1 MDTAQQFRY
10 DQTRLFGRQ
19 IRFGETMDDIDIQI
33 SRWLETHTPIE
44 IFDKQ
49 MPYIF
54 IDWDYKKQQT
64 KPEFGTMLLLLHKL
78 FKKTY
83 TFPWVNAMQKYID
96 LLATGQ
102 VASVEPIKYL
112 VNCVKMLDSS
122 PFTLEEN
129 SKNLRLVD
137 TAAEIDLSDCMQP
150 DASPEMVAYI
160 TWLQTE
166 FIQDILKSHRG
177 QGGYNREEKHYFF
190 VLYFEKLVI
199 PVLEELTFLNRNPLG
214 NAFIKNLSLRL
225 PSGEMYS
232 DKLYDFI
239 LSQFELTPRQRQE
252 ERKTLMDAQMEAQR
266 PAEAQRQEMEAQR
279 QAMDAQMKAQR
290 KAMELTKAE
299 RKANDSQSAFI
310 KADRLGYRGVTTN
323 GDTSKM
329 FKNRDGFG
337 GKRTKKRKQKR
348 STNKKRR
355 IHKKRGRMSKR
366 R

>member
-1 MDTAQQFRY
+1 MDTAQEFRY
-10 DQTRLFGRQ
+10 DPLKLFGRQ
-19 IRFGETMDDIDIQI
+19 IRFGETMNDIDIQI

-44 IFDKQ
+44 IFDKP

-54 IDWDYKKQQT
+54 RDWDTKKQPT

-78 FKKTY
+78 FTKTY
-83 TFPWVNAMQKYID
+83 TFPWVDAMQKYID

-112 VNCVKMLDSS
+112 VNCVNMLDAS
-122 PFTLEEN
+122 PFALDN
-129 SKNLRLVD
+129 PKNLRLVD

-166 FIQDILKSHRG
+166 FIKDILESRG
-177 QGGYNREEKHYFF
+177 GQRGYNREEKHYFF

-199 PVLEELTFLNRNPLG
+199 PVLEELTCLNRNPLG

-225 PSGEMYS
+225 PSGDMYS

-239 LSQFELTPRQRQE
+239 FEQFKLTPQQRQK
-252 ERKTLMDAQMEAQR
+252 ERKTLMDAQM
-266 PAEAQRQEMEAQR
+266 AE
-279 QAMDAQMKAQR
+279 K
-290 KAMELTKAE
+290 
-299 RKANDSQSAFI
+299 KANDSQSAFI
-310 KADRLGYRGVTTN
+310 NADQLGYRGVATN

-329 FKNRDGFG
+329 FMKQDGFG

>member
-1 MDTAQQFRY
+1 
-10 DQTRLFGRQ
+10 
-19 IRFGETMDDIDIQI
+19 
-33 SRWLETHTPIE
+33 
-44 IFDKQ
+44 
-49 MPYIF
+49 
-54 IDWDYKKQQT
+54 
-64 KPEFGTMLLLLHKL
+64 
-78 FKKTY
+78 
-83 TFPWVNAMQKYID
+83 MQKYID

-112 VNCVKMLDSS
+112 VNCVKMLDAS
-122 PFTLEEN
+122 PSTLEKN
-129 SKNLRLVD
+129 PKNLRLVD

-166 FIQDILKSHRG
+166 FIKDILKSNRG
-177 QGGYNREEKHYFF
+177 QGYNRQEKYHFF

-214 NAFIKNLSLRL
+214 NAFIKKELSLRL
-225 PSGEMYS
+225 PSGDMYS
-232 DKLYDFI
+232 SKLYDFI
-239 LSQFELTPRQRQE
+239 FEQFELTPRQRQE

-266 PAEAQRQEMEAQR
+266 PA
-279 QAMDAQMKAQR
+279 
-290 KAMELTKAE
+290 MELSKAKRIMKE
-299 RKANDSQSAFI
+299 ADEAFL
-310 KADRLGYRGVTTN
+310 KADNKGYRGVATN

-329 FKNRDGFG
+329 FKNQDGFG

-355 IHKKRGRMSKR
+355 VHKKRGRMSKR

>member
-1 MDTAQQFRY
+1 MIQNNEQN
-10 DQTRLFGRQ
+10 Q
-19 IRFGETMDDIDIQI
+19 RFD
-33 SRWLETHTPIE
+33 
-44 IFDKQ
+44 
-49 MPYIF
+49 
-54 IDWDYKKQQT
+54 
-64 KPEFGTMLLLLHKL
+64 TMLVLLHKL
-78 FKKTY
+78 FTKTY
-83 TFPWVNAMQKYID
+83 TFPWVDAMQKYID

-112 VNCVKMLDSS
+112 VNCVKMLDAS
-122 PFTLEEN
+122 PSTLEKN
-129 SKNLRLVD
+129 PKNLRLVD

-166 FIQDILKSHRG
+166 FIKDILKSNRG
-177 QGGYNREEKHYFF
+177 QGYNRQEKYHFF

-214 NAFIKNLSLRL
+214 NAFIKKELSLRL
-225 PSGEMYS
+225 PSGDMYS
-232 DKLYDFI
+232 SKLYDFI
-239 LSQFELTPRQRQE
+239 FEQFELTPRQRQE

-266 PAEAQRQEMEAQR
+266 PA
-279 QAMDAQMKAQR
+279 
-290 KAMELTKAE
+290 MELSKAKRIMKE
-299 RKANDSQSAFI
+299 ADEAFL
-310 KADRLGYRGVTTN
+310 KADNKGYRGVATN

-329 FKNRDGFG
+329 FKNQDGFG

-355 IHKKRGRMSKR
+355 VHKKRGRMSKR